1 MSASDKK
8 QQRKAAMAEG
18 LTQKQLK
25 EQADAAAAKRK
36 KTAYT
41 VVGVV
46 CAVAAAGLLVWNS
59 LNSSQDRR
67 HLSATAATVAGE
79 SYTVADLQY
88 FYSNARNT
96 YYQNYYQYLS
106 LLGYDPSVS
115 DGAQWY
121 NEAEGQTYADYFRE
135 SALNSL
141 KQVSALCSAAK
152 AEGYTL
158 SEAGQKSIDDELSSL
173 DVLCAQYGQTRSSFL
188 SQQYGAGVTEK
199 VYLRNLTNSILA
211 TEYAQAHADAIS
223 YDEAALKEYYDA
235 HPDDLDSYDFRSFFI
250 SGAAADPTD
259 ADGNPLK
266 DADGNTVT
274 ASDEEKAAAMAE
286 AKAQA
291 DKAVAEIQ
299 AAKDRDAAF
308 VEAAPNYV
316 SENSKA
322 AYANASYSLST
333 GVVGDTLTSSSS
345 SIAPWLMDSAR
356 KSGDVAAIEVSGS
369 GYYVVLFKD
378 RYLVTD
384 PTVDVRHILFQADTS
399 DSTETN
405 ENGYAVPTQTA
416 MDAAK
421 AEAQA
426 VLDEWEAG
434 EKTSERFAELANEH
448 SDDTGSNTNGGL
460 YTYVYKGQM
469 VPNFNDWCFDP
480 SRVTG
485 NVGLV
490 ENAGPNY
497 WGWHIIYFENSN
509 DPYWK
514 HVAYEAKQS
523 TEQNEWLT
531 SITDAAEAVEADG
544 MQYVG
549 PANTATAT
557 TPAPTES
564 IEPTESPAA

>member
-8 QQRKAAMAEG
+8 QKRKADLAAG
-18 LTQKQLK
+18 LTQKQQK
-25 EQADAAAAKRK
+25 EQAEAAAAKRK

-41 VVGVV
+41 IVGVV
-46 CAVAAAGLLVWNS
+46 CAVAAAGLLIWNG
-59 LNSSQDRR
+59 LNSNQDRR
-67 HLSATAATVAGE
+67 HLGDVAATISGE

-88 FYSNARNT
+88 FYASARNT

-121 NEAEGQTYADYFRE
+121 NEAENQTYADYFRE
-135 SALNSL
+135 SALENL
-141 KQVSALCSAAK
+141 RQISALCAAAK

-158 SEAGQKSIDDELSSL
+158 SEEGQQTIDQELSSL
-173 DVLCAQYGQTRSSFL
+173 DVLCAQYNQTRSTFL
-188 SQQYGAGVTEK
+188 AQQYGSGVTEK
-199 VYLRNLTNSILA
+199 VYIRNLTNGILA
-211 TEYAQAHADAIS
+211 SEYAQTHADAIS
-223 YDEAALKEYYDA
+223 YDDAALKEYYEA
-235 HPDDLDSYDFRSFFI
+235 HPDALDSYDFRSFFI
-250 SGAAADPTD
+250 SGAVTATD
-259 ADGNPLK
+259 A
-266 DADGNTVT
+266 T
-274 ASDEEKAAAMAE
+274 DEEKAAAMAQ
-286 AKAQA
+286 AKTLA
-291 DKAVAEIQ
+291 DHAVSEIE
-299 AAKDRDAAF
+299 AAKDREAAF
-308 VEAAPNYV
+308 IEAAPNYV
-316 SENSKA
+316 SETSKA
-322 AYANASYSLST
+322 AYADEDYSLST
-333 GVVGDTLTSSSS
+333 GVVGDTLSSTSS

-356 KSGDVAAIEVSGS
+356 KSGDVAALEVAGS

-384 PTVDVRHILFQADTS
+384 PTVDVRHILFRADTS

-405 ENGYAVPTQTA
+405 ESGVAVPTQAA

-421 AEAQA
+421 AEAEA
-426 VLDEWEAG
+426 VLAEWEAG
-434 EKTSERFAELANEH
+434 DKTSERFAELANEH
-448 SDDTGSNTNGGL
+448 SDDSGSNTKGGL

-509 DPYWK
+509 DPYWE

-523 TEQNEWLT
+523 TEQSEWLT
-531 SITDAAEAVEADG
+531 SITEAVEAVAADG

-549 PANTATAT
+549 PANTAVAS
-557 TPAPTES
+557 TPIPSES
-564 IEPTESPAA
+564 VEPTESPAA

>member
-18 LTQKQLK
+18 LTQKQQK
-25 EQADAAAAKRK
+25 EQAEAAAAKRK

-46 CAVAAAGLLVWNS
+46 CAVAAAGLLIWNS

-67 HLSATAATVAGE
+67 HLSDIAATVSGE
-79 SYTVADLQY
+79 NYSVADLQY
-88 FYSNARNT
+88 YYGNARSSF
-96 YYQNYYQYLS
+96 YQNYYQYLS
-106 LLGYDPSVS
+106 LRGYDASVS

-121 NEAEGQTYADYFRE
+121 NEAENQTYADFFRE
-135 SALNSL
+135 NALETL
-141 KQVSALCSAAK
+141 RQVSALCAAAK
-152 AEGYTL
+152 ADGYTL
-158 SEAGQKSIDDELSSL
+158 SEAGQQSIDKELSSL
-173 DVLCAQYGQTRSSFL
+173 DVLCAQYGQTRSTFL
-188 SQQYGAGVTEK
+188 AQQYGSGVTEK
-199 VYLRNLTNSILA
+199 VYVRNLTNSTLA
-211 TEYAQAHADAIS
+211 SEYAQAHADAIT
-223 YDEAALKEYYDA
+223 YDAAALKEYYNA

-250 SGAAADPTD
+250 SGATDSTD
-259 ADGNPLK
+259 A
-266 DADGNTVT
+266 T
-274 ASDEEKAAAMAE
+274 DEEKAAAMAQAKTLADHAVSEIE
-286 AKAQA
+286 AAT
-291 DKAVAEIQ
+291 
-299 AAKDRDAAF
+299 DREAAF
-308 VEAAPNYV
+308 IKAAPNYV
-316 SENSKA
+316 SESSKA
-322 AYANASYSLST
+322 AYEDENYSLST
-333 GVVGDTLTSSSS
+333 GVVGNTLSSTSS

-356 KSGDVAAIEVSGS
+356 KSGDVAALEVANS

-384 PTVDVRHILFQADTS
+384 PTVDVRHILFRADTS

-405 ENGYAVPTQTA
+405 ENGVAVPTQAA

-421 AEAQA
+421 AEAEA

-434 EKTSERFAELANEH
+434 DKTSERFAELANEH
-448 SDDTGSNTNGGL
+448 SDDSGSNTNGGL

-509 DPYWK
+509 DPYWE
-514 HVAYEAKQS
+514 HLAHDAKQS

-531 SITDAAEAVEADG
+531 SITDAVEVTEADG

-549 PANTATAT
+549 PANTAVAS
-557 TPAPTES
+557 TPVPSES
-564 IEPTESPAA
+564 VEPSESPAA

>member
-18 LTQKQLK
+18 LTQKQQK
-25 EQADAAAAKRK
+25 EQAEAAAAKRK

-41 VVGVV
+41 AVGVV
-46 CAVAAAGLLVWNS
+46 CAVAAAGLLIWNG

-88 FYSNARNT
+88 FYSGARNT
-96 YYQNYYQYLS
+96 FYQNYYQYLS
-106 LLGYDPSVS
+106 LVGYDPSIS
-115 DGAQWY
+115 DGEQWY
-121 NEAEGQTYADYFRE
+121 NEAENQTYADFFRE
-135 SALNSL
+135 SALSNL
-141 KQVSALCSAAK
+141 QQVSALCSAAK
-152 AEGYTL
+152 AAGYTL
-158 SEAGQKSIDDELSSL
+158 SEEGQKSIDNELSSL

-188 SQQYGAGVTEK
+188 AQQYGSGVTEK

-211 TEYAQAHADAIS
+211 SEYAEAHADAIS
-223 YDEAALKEYYDA
+223 YDDASLQEYYNA
-235 HPDDLDSYDFRSFFI
+235 HPDELDSYDFRSFFI
-250 SGAAADPTD
+250 SGAAANPTD

-274 ASDEEKAAAMAE
+274 ATDEEKAAAMAE
-286 AKAQA
+286 AKMQA

-308 VEAAPNYV
+308 VEIAPNYV

-322 AYANASYSLST
+322 AYAEAGYSLST

-356 KSGDVAAIEVSGS
+356 KSGDVAAVEVAGS
-369 GYYVVLFKD
+369 GYYVVLFLD

-405 ENGYAVPTQTA
+405 EEGYAIPTLAA

-421 AEAQA
+421 EKAQA

-434 EKTSERFAELANEH
+434 DKTSERFGELANEH
-448 SDDTGSNTNGGL
+448 SDDAGSNTKGGL
-460 YTYVYKGQM
+460 YTYVYEGQM

-480 SRVTG
+480 ARVTG

-490 ENAGPNY
+490 ENAGPRY

-531 SITDAAEAVEADG
+531 SVSEAAEVIEADG

-549 PANTATAT
+549 PANTAVAS
-557 TPAPTES
+557 TPVPSES
-564 IEPTESPAA
+564 VEPTESPAV

>member
-18 LTQKQLK
+18 LTQKQQK
-25 EQADAAAAKRK
+25 EQAEAAVAKRK

-46 CAVAAAGLLVWNS
+46 CAVAAAGLLIWNGI
-59 LNSSQDRR
+59 NSNQDRR
-67 HLSATAATVAGE
+67 HLSDVAATVSGE
-79 SYTVADLQY
+79 NYSVADLQY
-88 FYSNARNT
+88 YYGNARNT
-96 YYQNYYQYLS
+96 FYQNYYQYLS
-106 LLGYDPSVS
+106 LMGYDASIS

-121 NEAEGQTYADYFRE
+121 NETENQTYADFFRE
-135 SALNSL
+135 SAVENLR
-141 KQVSALCSAAK
+141 QISALCAAAK

-158 SEAGQKSIDDELSSL
+158 SEAGQQSIDQELSSL
-173 DVLCAQYGQTRSSFL
+173 DVLCAQYGQTRSTFL
-188 SQQYGAGVTEK
+188 AQQYGNGVTEK
-199 VYLRNLTNSILA
+199 VYVRNLTNGILA
-211 TEYAQAHADAIS
+211 SEYAQAHADAIT
-223 YDEAALKEYYDA
+223 YDDASLKEYYDA

-250 SGAAADPTD
+250 SGATDSTD
-259 ADGNPLK
+259 A
-266 DADGNTVT
+266 T
-274 ASDEEKAAAMAE
+274 DEEKAAAMAQAKTLADHAVSEIE
-286 AKAQA
+286 AAT
-291 DKAVAEIQ
+291 
-299 AAKDRDAAF
+299 DREAAF
-308 VEAAPNYV
+308 IKAAPNYV
-316 SENSKA
+316 SESSKA
-322 AYANASYSLST
+322 AYEDENYSLST
-333 GVVGDTLTSSSS
+333 GVVGNTLSSTSS

-356 KSGDVAAIEVSGS
+356 KSGDVAALEVANS

-384 PTVDVRHILFQADTS
+384 PTVDVRHILFRADTS

-405 ENGYAVPTQTA
+405 ENGVAVPTQAA

-421 AEAQA
+421 AEAEA

-434 EKTSERFAELANEH
+434 DKTSERFAELANEH
-448 SDDTGSNTNGGL
+448 SDDSGSNTNGGL

-509 DPYWK
+509 DPYWE
-514 HVAYEAKQS
+514 HLAHDAKQS

-531 SITDAAEAVEADG
+531 SITDAVEVTEADG

-549 PANTATAT
+549 PANTAVAS
-557 TPAPTES
+557 TPVPSES
-564 IEPTESPAA
+564 VEPSESPAA